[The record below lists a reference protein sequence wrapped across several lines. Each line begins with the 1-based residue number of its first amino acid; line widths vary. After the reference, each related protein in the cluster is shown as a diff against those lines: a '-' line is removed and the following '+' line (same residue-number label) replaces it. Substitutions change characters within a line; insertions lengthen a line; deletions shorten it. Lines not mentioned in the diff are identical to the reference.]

1 MTRMNLSPRHDPI
14 VPNLALRISRV
25 ISLPSQVRS
34 SGEEA
39 RRGTSGRPERGT
51 VSIGRHNR
59 HRREPPESRAV
70 SSAGRMVSSL
80 FRSEK
85 SGNRAYIL
93 VEKVRDPTVPR
104 QETDG
109 TPLPSKNCIFP
120 SVPPLI
126 GRVLGFRSRRERR
139 IASVGCIGRVRVV
152 PRGPLG
158 LVASPNPRVPGPD
171 LTQKKRVS
179 PRRRTRHRAPD
190 YSREILTFRALR
202 LRLRARRPPA
212 MS

>member
-1 MTRMNLSPRHDPI
+1 M
-14 VPNLALRISRV
+14 ALRISRGGFFQV
-25 ISLPSQVRS
+25 PSIKSRCL
-34 SGEEA
+34 GEEA
-39 RRGTSGRPERGT
+39 RRGTPHGRPERDA
-51 VSIGRHNR
+51 
-59 HRREPPESRAV
+59 PCL
-70 SSAGRMVSSL
+70 SAGTTATGASRRRVARCRARGGWSPACFARISPATPPTSSSRRCAIRTL
-80 FRSEK
+80 
-85 SGNRAYIL
+85 
-93 VEKVRDPTVPR
+93 TVLRP
-104 QETDG
+104 ETDG
-109 TPLPSKNCIFP
+109 TPLPGERCIIPFG
-120 SVPPLI
+120 SRPLSA
-126 GRVLGFRSRRERR
+126 GFWGFQSRRERP

-158 LVASPNPRVPGPD
+158 VVASPNPRVPGPD

>member
-80 FRSEK
+80 FRSDK
-85 SGNRAYIL
+85 SGNPAYIL

-158 LVASPNPRVPGPD
+158 FVASPNPRVPGPD
-171 LTQKKRVS
+171 LTQKRGCHNKAEHVTGR
-179 PRRRTRHRAPD
+179 P
-190 YSREILTFRALR
+190 II
-202 LRLRARRPPA
+202 RAR
-212 MS
+212 S

>member
-1 MTRMNLSPRHDPI
+1 M
-14 VPNLALRISRV
+14 ALRISRGGFFQ
-25 ISLPSQVRS
+25 PGPFHQVPVPGRR
-34 SGEEA
+34 GAQRDVARPPRA
-39 RRGTSGRPERGT
+39 RRT

-80 FRSEK
+80 FRSDK
-85 SGNRAYIL
+85 SGNPAYIL

-120 SVPPLI
+120 SIPPLI

-139 IASVGCIGRVRVV
+139 IASVGCIGRVGVV

-158 LVASPNPRVPGPD
+158 VVASPNPRVPGPD
-171 LTQKKRVS
+171 LTQKKGC
-179 PRRRTRHRAPD
+179 HRGVEHVTGRP
-190 YSREILTFRALR
+190 IV
-202 LRLRARRPPA
+202 RAR
-212 MS
+212 S

>member
-80 FRSEK
+80 FRSDK
-85 SGNRAYIL
+85 SGNPAYIL

-120 SVPPLI
+120 SIPPLI

-139 IASVGCIGRVRVV
+139 IASVGCIGRVGVV

-158 LVASPNPRVPGPD
+158 VVASPNPRVPGPD
-171 LTQKKRVS
+171 LTQKKGC
-179 PRRRTRHRAPD
+179 HRGVEHVTGRP
-190 YSREILTFRALR
+190 IV
-202 LRLRARRPPA
+202 RAR
-212 MS
+212 S

>member
-80 FRSEK
+80 FRSDK
-85 SGNRAYIL
+85 SGNPAYIL

-171 LTQKKRVS
+171 LTQKKGC
-179 PRRRTRHRAPD
+179 HRGVEHVTGRP
-190 YSREILTFRALR
+190 II
-202 LRLRARRPPA
+202 RAR
-212 MS
+212 S